1 MSSTPAP
8 EPSYYEVSLTHR
20 QVVVALAVLLLCVFA
35 AFLAGVW
42 LGREASATREASA
55 APVEKP
61 TPIPLE
67 KLTFFESST
76 PAEASGSAVS
86 VAAPSRSAP
95 ESPSVPAPP
104 ESPPGRE
111 MNPPALSAGAASD
124 SDSALAPRA
133 GASPSPSSHDRG
145 SDSGTVR
152 SNPSSTTGPFFVQVF
167 SSPNE
172 ARARELATRL
182 RRAKY
187 SVILLEPREPGGKF
201 RVRVGPY
208 GSREKA
214 EAAARRLEREHRLQ
228 TWITD
233 QP

>member
-20 QVVVALAVLLLCVFA
+20 QVVVALAVLLICVFA

-42 LGREASATREASA
+42 LGREASAAREPSA

-76 PAEASGSAVS
+76 PTEASGSAVS
-86 VAAPSRSAP
+86 LAAPSSSAP
-95 ESPSVPAPP
+95 ESSSIPAPP
-104 ESPPGRE
+104 ESALGRE
-111 MNPPALSAGAASD
+111 MNPPAVPASSASD

-133 GASPSPSSHDRG
+133 GAATFPPSDARS
-145 SDSGTVR
+145 SDSGMAR
-152 SNPSSTTGPFFVQVF
+152 SNPTSTAGPFFVQVF

-172 ARARELATRL
+172 ARARELASRL

-187 SVILLEPREPGGKF
+187 SVILLEPREPGGKY
-201 RVRVGPY
+201 RVRVGPF

-214 EAAARRLEREHRLQ
+214 EVAARRLEREHRLQ